1 VSESPPS
8 GGLCILLVDDDE
20 LDRASVRRAL
30 RSEGIEG
37 EILEASNAT
46 AGLELL
52 KSQRVQCTFLD
63 FNMPARD
70 GLWLVRQARAQGVLT
85 PLIVLTGQGDE
96 HTAVE
101 LMKAGASDYFSKS
114 ELTPE
119 RVAASL
125 RQALRVFEAEAA
137 YRHSEQRLRLAVEAT
152 ELGTWDF
159 DPKLRCFGCS
169 ERCRTLL
176 GLAACEGVPYETCL
190 AALHPEDRPRV
201 AQAVRDAL
209 APSTRGIFD
218 VECRTAGDEVAGGR
232 WLRATGRAFFDE
244 TGRTLRFIGTVQDID
259 DRKQLEVQKARL
271 LEAERVARERA
282 EAASRT
288 REDLMAVVSHDL
300 RNPLSAIA
308 TAATLL
314 RRNSDADATGRST
327 KQVEL
332 ILRSAD
338 RMARLISDLLDIS
351 SIDAGRLAVEPVPH
365 SAASLL
371 HEAADLFQLLA
382 TERSIRISTEV
393 ASGALGVSADR
404 ERVLQV
410 LSNLL
415 GNALKFTPPGGSIQL
430 RAQPDGS
437 AVRLSVIDTGPGVP
451 AEQLPHVFDRYW
463 QAKRNGRLGIGL
475 GLSIAKG
482 IVEAHGGRIWAE
494 SVAGAGSSFH
504 FTLAAAD
511 TTPVAW
517 PAGAPGSAGCP
528 ERHGPAS

>member
-1 VSESPPS
+1 MREAPPS

-37 EILEASNAT
+37 EILEAADAT

-52 KSQRVQCTFLD
+52 TSRRVQCTFLD
-63 FNMPARD
+63 FNMPARN

-114 ELTPE
+114 EITPE

-125 RQALRVFEAEAA
+125 RQALRVFEVEAA
-137 YRHSEQRLRLAVEAT
+137 YRQSEQRLRLAVEAT

-159 DPKLRCFGCS
+159 DPRAQLFGCS
-169 ERCRTLL
+169 ERCRALF
-176 GLAACEGVPYETCL
+176 GLPSSEGVTYESFL
-190 AALHPEDRPRV
+190 AALEAEDRPRV
-201 AQAVRDAL
+201 AQAVREAL
-209 APSTRGIFD
+209 EPASRGIFD
-218 VECRTAGDEVAGGR
+218 VECRTAGRAGAGR
-232 WLRATGRAFFDE
+232 WIRATGRAFFDE
-244 TGRTLRFIGTVQDID
+244 RGRPLRFIGTAQDID

-282 EAASRT
+282 EAASRM

-300 RNPLSAIA
+300 RNPLSAIS

-314 RRNSDADATGRST
+314 RRTSDADPTGRST
-327 KQVEL
+327 RQVEV

-338 RMARLISDLLDIS
+338 RMARLISDLLDIA
-351 SIDAGRLAVEPVPH
+351 SIDAGRLAVEAQPL
-365 SAASLL
+365 SAAGLL
-371 HEAADLFQLLA
+371 REAAEPFQLLA
-382 TERSIRISTEV
+382 TEKNITLSTLAPAE
-393 ASGALGVSADR
+393 SLHVSADR

-415 GNALKFTPPGGSIQL
+415 GNALKFTPAGGTIQL
-430 RAQPDGS
+430 RAQRE
-437 AVRLSVIDTGPGVP
+437 AELVCFSVSDTGPGVS
-451 AEQLPHVFDRYW
+451 AEQLPHIFDRYW
-463 QAKRNGRLGIGL
+463 QAKRSGRLGIGL

-494 SVAGAGSSFH
+494 SASGAGSSFH
-504 FTLAAAD
+504 FTLAAAEPAAA
-511 TTPVAW
+511 TTAATP
-517 PAGAPGSAGCP
+517 PLG
-528 ERHGPAS
+528 